1 MHKDRKKQNT
11 DQVIKKFR
19 TKHGDYYDYSK
30 VDFVDSHSKVTIV
43 CPKHGAF
50 QQTPAIHLRGSG
62 CTSCNNT
69 KRGEGRRKSPEAM
82 IEAFKSVHGL
92 RYDYT
97 PTIYTTSRSKVTVNC
112 RIHGAF
118 DVLPTNHLRGR
129 GCSLCNSASAYQTG
143 EIDPIAML
151 RATHGKFYDYS
162 KVVYT
167 RSTDLITIICPVHGS
182 FSQQYNVHKN
192 GHGCPDC
199 GNARTAESRR
209 FTTQELLDK
218 FSEVHGDLYSYEAM
232 NFVHTEIPILIT
244 CKTHG
249 TFSQLP
255 KNHLRGSG
263 CPMCFHM
270 TSRGETEIGDFLEQL
285 GVEVI
290 RNTRTLIPPKEIDLY
305 LPDHQLAI
313 EYCGLY
319 WHTEAR
325 GKDSRY
331 HYDKLEALNQL
342 GIDLITIFEDEWL
355 DRPDVVRSILT
366 NRLGKSQAGVGGRQ
380 LQIEEIT
387 SGESRAFLNKHHIQG
402 AATGSYHIGAFHKGV
417 LVGVMVMGPPTRQMS
432 LYQWELK
439 RFAADGRNHP
449 GMMGRL
455 FNHFL
460 RTRHPESIVS
470 FSDNRWF
477 PGGSYQQLGF
487 LRDAEIAPDH
497 YYVKNGVRY
506 HKSKFRKSGIR
517 RLHPEHYD
525 EALTE
530 RAMME
535 NIGYGRIWDCG
546 KIRWVWTQL
555 IEDQGSS

>member
-11 DQVIKKFR
+11 DQVIKKFK

-30 VDFVDSHSKVTIV
+30 VDFIGSHIKVTII
-43 CPKHGAF
+43 CPVHGEF

-62 CTSCNNT
+62 CVVCNNAQ
-69 KRGEGRRKSPEAM
+69 RGKNRRTSHGAM
-82 IEAFKSVHGL
+82 IEAFKGVHGL

-143 EIDPIAML
+143 EVDPFVVLA
-151 RATHGKFYDYS
+151 RVHHNKYDYS
-162 KVVYT
+162 KASYT
-167 RSTDLITIICPVHGS
+167 TSKGLLTIICPEHGEFVQEFTS
-182 FSQQYNVHKN
+182 HKM
-192 GHGCPDC
+192 GHGCPTC
-199 GNARTAESRR
+199 
-209 FTTQELLDK
+209 
-218 FSEVHGDLYSYEAM
+218 VHKIS
-232 NFVHTEIPILIT
+232 
-244 CKTHG
+244 
-249 TFSQLP
+249 S
-255 KNHLRGSG
+255 
-263 CPMCFHM
+263 
-270 TSRGETEIGDFLEQL
+270 GETEIGDFLEQL
-285 GVEVI
+285 SVEVI

-325 GKDSRY
+325 GKDARY

-387 SGESRAFLNKHHIQG
+387 SSESRTFLNKHHIQG
-402 AATGSYHIGAFHKGV
+402 AATGSCHLGAFHRGV

-455 FNHFL
+455 FSHFL
-460 RTRHPESIVS
+460 RTHHPESIVS

-487 LRDAEIAPDH
+487 VRDAEIAPDH
-497 YYVKNGVRY
+497 YYVKGGVRH

-546 KIRWVWTQL
+546 KIRWVWTRL